1 MFNIYIYLYIYI
13 YNIIYIVFIYI
24 LFRTYIY
31 IYIHAYSIY
40 NMYFPTRR
48 LFRPGPVSRCRSIAC
63 AGDVHG
69 QALPAGTGCTMF
81 FSGGVA
87 TTNQLPSGFLK

>member
-1 MFNIYIYLYIYI
+1 MFNIYIFIYIQYYIYSI
-13 YNIIYIVFIYI
+13 YIYI
-24 LFRTYIY
+24 LFRTY